1 MVLVLSCLSLFESCS
16 PALIMYVGCMALL
29 MTYAMILYWVYNEI
43 LHVCM
48 GLMKLQSRVNCVYTC
63 MCILLNDRYMQ
74 MKYFYTCSFLYSL
87 GQVFRAFWL

>member
-1 MVLVLSCLSLFESCS
+1 MVLVLSCLSLCS
-16 PALIMYVGCMALL
+16 LTLIMYVGCMALL

-48 GLMKLQSRVNCVYTC
+48 ESDEIIVTC
-63 MCILLNDRYMQ
+63 QLCIYMCILLNDRYMH
-74 MKYFYTCSFLYSL
+74 MKYFYTCSFSYSL